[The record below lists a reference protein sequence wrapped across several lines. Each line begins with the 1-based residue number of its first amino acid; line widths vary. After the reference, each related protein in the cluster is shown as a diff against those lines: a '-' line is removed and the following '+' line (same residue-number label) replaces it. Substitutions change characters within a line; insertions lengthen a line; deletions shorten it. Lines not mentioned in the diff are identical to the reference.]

1 MTDDVQGLG
10 ARSAAYVPRIVDAQ
24 IDKYLT
30 LFGAIEVS
38 GTKWCGK
45 TWSSLAHAASVT
57 YVDRGSNLQISIAD
71 PGYPLAG
78 MRPHVIDEWQRA
90 PPPIS
95 SPTSRLSEETSLKS
109 LLRRI

>member
-38 GTKWCGK
+38 GTKW
-45 TWSSLAHAASVT
+45 
-57 YVDRGSNLQISIAD
+57 
-71 PGYPLAG
+71 
-78 MRPHVIDEWQRA
+78 
-90 PPPIS
+90 
-95 SPTSRLSEETSLKS
+95 
-109 LLRRI
+109 

>member
-57 YVDRGSNLQISIAD
+57 YVDRGSKSFWGWPVISTS
-71 PGYPLAG
+71 
-78 MRPHVIDEWQRA
+78 
-90 PPPIS
+90 IS
-95 SPTSRLSEETSLKS
+95 GDGGLLEEHTLEDFACY
-109 LLRRI
+109 